1 MNENTVNCDLC
12 GCQYNQDGI
21 CIYDDA
27 NIKIG
32 FARACYGVDIEVC
45 VWNNADKCERG

>member
-1 MNENTVNCDLC
+1 MNENTVGCDLY

-27 NIKIG
+27 KIKIS
-32 FARACYGVDIEVC
+32 FARACYEVDTE
-45 VWNNADKCERG
+45 ADLFME